1 MCNYLPPIII
11 FHYPHRKFQH
21 RYLLENKRVFQVL
34 GIPTIHE
41 TRFIQILQTWKTLKC
56 IKWIA
61 SCKVQKLKIGV
72 LVYNL
77 LTAIIFLKIFY
88 LTKQSDLETTWALS
102 RFRLSHKDAETAQRA
117 DEPPSRNR
125 GRRTILPLPI
135 GVVHA
140 SDKFWKRPKLFNSNR
155 LKYMFSSSNYN
166 CCF

>member
-56 IKWIA
+56 MKWIA
-61 SCKVQKLKIGV
+61 SCKVHKLKIGV

-102 RFRLSHKDAETAQRA
+102 RFRLSHKMLRHLSEPMSHPRETEGEGQFCHCRLVSFMHLTSFES
-117 DEPPSRNR
+117 DR
-125 GRRTILPLPI
+125 IQI
-135 GVVHA
+135 GLNIFLV
-140 SDKFWKRPKLFNSNR
+140 F
-155 LKYMFSSSNYN
+155 
-166 CCF
+166 

>member
-56 IKWIA
+56 MKWIA
-61 SCKVQKLKIGV
+61 SCKVHKLKIGV

-77 LTAIIFLKIFY
+77 LTAIISLKIFF
-88 LTKQSDLETTWALS
+88 LSKQSDLETTWALS
-102 RFRLSHKDAETAQRA
+102 RFRLSHKMLRHLSEPMSHPRETEGEGQFCHCQLVSFMHLTSFES
-117 DEPPSRNR
+117 DRNCS
-125 GRRTILPLPI
+125 IQIALNIFL
-135 GVVHA
+135 
-140 SDKFWKRPKLFNSNR
+140 DL
-155 LKYMFSSSNYN
+155 
-166 CCF
+166 